1 MSKQEQFQEQAAEA
15 QREHDT
21 RTAALGQASQAAAV
35 DQGAFIPNQSFLKE
49 YGDPDISASPNA
61 DAFEQR
67 ISTELSHHQLF
78 GNITTEERERLQLL
92 NQALAMQVKAEHP
105 QPMGASSKCTGQY
118 RKELLGEDAP
128 TMTPDMARQ
137 VDSALGQEGIRSQMQ
152 SQAVN
157 GSAWKGMT
165 QIQSV
170 AITDGS
176 NSSGDDSTGFVG
188 SAKQFLFG
196 DS

>member
-1 MSKQEQFQEQAAEA
+1 MSQQQQFQEQAAEA
-15 QREHDT
+15 QREHEE
-21 RTAALGQASQAAAV
+21 RQAALGQASQAAAV
-35 DQGAFIPNQSFLKE
+35 DQGAVIPNRSFLKQ
-49 YGDPDISASPNA
+49 YGDPDISPSPNA
-61 DAFEQR
+61 STFEER
-67 ISTELSHHQLF
+67 VSTELSHHHLF
-78 GNITTEERERLQLL
+78 GNITIEERERLQLL

-118 RKELLGEDAP
+118 RKELLGKDTP
-128 TMTPDMARQ
+128 TLTPDMARQ
-137 VDSALGQEGIRSQMQ
+137 IDSALGQEGIRSQMQ

-157 GSAWKGMT
+157 ASAWKGIT

-170 AITDGS
+170 AYTDGS
-176 NSSGDDSTGFVG
+176 DSSGSESSGVVG